1 MADDE
6 TPTPSGKT
14 TAKEIAKVVR
24 AEIQRD
30 YRPGQQLPSANDIG
44 RRFSVTMQTA
54 QAMYAILKKEGL
66 VSAIPRKGFY
76 VRIPPTVR
84 RLARNRLA
92 KESRH
97 RGRGWFL
104 GDAAVSGFIPT
115 IHVTITREPADQRTA
130 DALDIDAGV
139 EVVVR
144 HRVMSADGVPVQ
156 VATSRF
162 PAALA
167 GGTRVEEVDTG
178 KTGVWG
184 VLADLGHE
192 VVTPALEH
200 VRTRMPTPDER
211 KLLQLDEGVPVLD
224 VTRVAYDAD
233 GMPLEI
239 NDMVLA
245 GDRHELVYEINLD

>member
-1 MADDE
+1 M
-6 TPTPSGKT
+6 
-14 TAKEIAKVVR
+14 TAKKIAKVVR
-24 AEIQRD
+24 AEIRRD

-44 RRFSVTMQTA
+44 RRFGVTMQTA
-54 QAMYAILKKEGL
+54 QAMYALLKNEGL

-84 RLARNRLA
+84 RLARNRLSN
-92 KESRH
+92 ESRR
-97 RGRGWFL
+97 RGQGWFL
-104 GDAAVSGFIPT
+104 GDAAASGFTPAVE
-115 IHVTITREPADQRTA
+115 VTISREPADQRTA
-130 DALDIDAGV
+130 DALNLDAGA

-156 VATSRF
+156 LATSRF
-162 PAALA
+162 PAALVS
-167 GGTRVEEVDTG
+167 GTRVEEIDTG
-178 KTGVWG
+178 SSGVWG
-184 VLADLGHE
+184 VLAELGHE

-224 VTRVAYDAD
+224 VTRVAYDAED
-233 GMPLEI
+233 TPLEI

-245 GDRHELVYEINLD
+245 GDRHELTYEINVD